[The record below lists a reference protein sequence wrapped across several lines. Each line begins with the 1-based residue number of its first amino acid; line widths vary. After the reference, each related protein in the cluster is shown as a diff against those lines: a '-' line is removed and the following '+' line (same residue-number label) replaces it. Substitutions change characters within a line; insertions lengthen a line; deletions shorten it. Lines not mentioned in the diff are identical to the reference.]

1 MSSTIASKIPEFT
14 LDTASGIP
22 FYRQIIRRIEELVLA
37 GTLPAGTRLPTIR
50 SLAIQ
55 LKINP
60 NTIAKAYAELELRG
74 IVTTQVGSG
83 TFVSGDVPEPEQ
95 GEREYRLQDLV
106 QRTILEFSVLGIPED
121 EIPACLV
128 KYKED
133 V

>member
-1 MSSTIASKIPEFT
+1 MSSTIAPRIPEIT

-22 FYRQIIRRIEELVLA
+22 FYRQIIRRIEDLVLA

-74 IVTTQVGSG
+74 VVTTQVGSG
-83 TFVSGDVPEPEQ
+83 TFISDNIPEPAQ
-95 GEREYRLQDLV
+95 AERDELLQDLLH
-106 QRTILEFSVLGIPED
+106 RTILEFASLGINKK
-121 EIPACLV
+121 EIPALIDE
-128 KYKED
+128 YKED